1 VSTKGGAVEVR
12 VGLKMASAGGD
23 SSLLSAPWKICPSFL
38 SGCGAGVEDLD
49 PAA

>member
-1 VSTKGGAVEVR
+1 MEVR
-12 VGLKMASAGGD
+12 VGLKMASPGGD
-23 SSLLSAPWKICPSFL
+23 SSLLSASWKVCPSFP